1 MESKEKKQLEEE
13 NILRFQ
19 MLSTI
24 IILVYFSLF
33 C

>member
-1 MESKEKKQLEEE
+1 MESKEKKEVEEE
-13 NILRFQ
+13 NILSVQ